1 MIELDAERRKLL
13 RALNGTMV
21 DNETIDLDEVRARA
35 VGIAQFVSRGLGPV
49 DIQWVVDKVLELHSV
64 ELKIGIGVINKS
76 TFQPWIEAR
85 KESVPRGRWDAY
97 EELLLRREWS
107 PRVVDKLDAQTDQI
121 VDLMGDPTK
130 GGEWARRGL
139 AIGEVQ
145 SGKTATYIG
154 VLNKAIDYGY
164 KLIVI
169 IGGHTEDLRRQTQ
182 RRVDTDLT
190 GLDSLFMSE
199 NIAQEATIRVGVGQI
214 NETLQ
219 ANVLTTARSDFNAAS
234 KRAGV
239 VAFGDTPSVFVIK
252 KNARVLANLAAYL
265 KRQAPLGQHTLPL
278 VVIDDEADWASINTK
293 SEDEVAAVNKGIRHL
308 LSASSRNSYMGITA
322 TPFANVLI
330 DDEVEDDLFP
340 RDYIQSLESPSNY
353 QGIETYLGGGPGAA
367 NHRSIITDV
376 SDCLEILPFSHKR
389 TRPVDALPES
399 MMEALS
405 AFYVGAA
412 IRLTREDGPRPA
424 AMMINV
430 SRFNDVQAKIAS
442 LTEIAVSD
450 INAAVLAEFALPE
463 NRAESI
469 STGRLR
475 RMFEREYS
483 QSGVTWSEVRPHVV
497 AVAEGIR
504 VELVNGLTMAAR
516 NKRLSDM
523 SRDARFQES
532 LRPTVFIGGDVLA
545 RGLTLDG
552 LQVSYY
558 VRRAGAADTLL
569 QMGRWFGYR
578 PRYEDL
584 VRIWIDDDVVNL
596 FKYVAELS
604 ADLRASLREMNA
616 LELTPKDFGLKMR
629 RHPESF
635 MITAANK
642 QKHGVAFEGL
652 ISIHGATFESHVL
665 SSHAEDRA
673 RNLEAV
679 KKFAGE
685 VHALG
690 PAENPQLRS
699 GNHQLWRSV
708 PADRIECLFT
718 EFRGYD
724 HEPFFGRATA
734 GQGSAQLAAY
744 LADAKNGDS
753 WDVAFV
759 SGSGRNTSLGPI
771 TVKSSV
777 RDSIAWEH
785 GAKVL
790 RMGNR
795 RVAAGSDLKN
805 VLTTERVR
813 VLEQESPE
821 QAKLTEGMIARNALE
836 RPVILVFAITTSRS
850 TVPEEQILDDEPL
863 VALKVAFPGLTA
875 EEELVELEQGHGAR
889 FIVNKVFARINFG
902 MPTTEDDDEVEE

>member
-1 MIELDAERRKLL
+1 MIDRDVEKRKLL

-21 DNETIDLDEVRARA
+21 DDGTIDLDEVRVRA
-35 VGIAQFVSRGLGPV
+35 VGMAPFVAKGLDPV
-49 DIQWVVDKVLELHSV
+49 DIQWVVDRVLELHAV

-76 TFQPWIEAR
+76 TFQPWVEMR
-85 KESVPRGRWDAY
+85 KETVSRARWEAY

-107 PRVVDKLDAQTDQI
+107 PRVVDKLDAQTDKI

-130 GGEWARRGL
+130 LGEWARRGL

-182 RRVDTDLT
+182 RRVDSDLT

-199 NIAQEATIRVGVGQI
+199 NIAQENTIRVGVGQI

-239 VAFGDTPSVFVIK
+239 VAFGDTPTVFVIK

-265 KRQAPLGQHTLPL
+265 KRQAPQGQHTLPL

-353 QGIETYLGGGPGAA
+353 QGIATYLGSEPGAA
-367 NHRSIITDV
+367 NHPSIITDV
-376 SDCLEILPFSHKR
+376 SDCLEVLPFSHKR
-389 TRPVDALPES
+389 TRAVDALPES
-399 MMEALS
+399 LLEALS
-405 AFYVGAA
+405 AFYVGTA

-430 SRFNDVQAKIAS
+430 SRFNDVQAKIAN

-450 INAAVLAEFALPE
+450 ISAAVLAEFAMPE
-463 NRAESI
+463 NRAESVA
-469 STGRLR
+469 SGRLR
-475 RMFEREYS
+475 RIFEREYS
-483 QSGVTWSEVRPHVV
+483 QSGVTWSEVRPHVM
-497 AVAEGIR
+497 AVAQDIR
-504 VELVNGLTMAAR
+504 VELVNGLTMAGR
-516 NKRLSDM
+516 NKRLSGM
-523 SRDARFQES
+523 SRDARLQES
-532 LRPTVFIGGDVLA
+532 LRPTIFIGGDVLA

-552 LQVSYY
+552 LQISYY

-584 VRIWIDDDVVNL
+584 VRIWIADDVVKL

-652 ISIHGATFESHVL
+652 ISIHGATFESHIL
-665 SSHAEDRA
+665 SSDVRDRA

-679 KKFAGE
+679 KRFAVE
-685 VHALG
+685 VHGLG
-690 PAENPQLRS
+690 QQEDPKLRS
-699 GNHQLWRSV
+699 GHHQVWRSV
-708 PADRIECLFT
+708 PAELIERLFSK
-718 EFRGYD
+718 FRGYD
-724 HEPFFGRATA
+724 QEPFFGRAA
-734 GQGSAQLAAY
+734 GGQGSAQLAAY
-744 LADAKNGDS
+744 LADAKNGDL

-759 SGSGRNTSLGPI
+759 SGSGEYASLGPI
-771 TVKSSV
+771 TVKSSL
-777 RDSIAWEH
+777 RDGISAER

-805 VLTTERVR
+805 VLTTERIQQ
-813 VLEQESPE
+813 LEQELAADE
-821 QAKLTEGMIARNALE
+821 KITEGTIARNALE
-836 RPVILVFAITTSRS
+836 RPVILVYAITSGS
-850 TVPEEQILDDEPL
+850 TDLEERISEDEPL

-875 EEELVELEQGHGAR
+875 EEELAELEQGRGAK